1 MFDNFK
7 SFEGF
12 FPQILLRCWQIL
24 NLFWSEPCWVMSLY
38 ESKIQDIPKKM

>member
-12 FPQILLRCWQIL
+12 FPQILLGPFL
-24 NLFWSEPCWVMSLY
+24 NSLAHLKMSLK
-38 ESKIQDIPKKM
+38 ESDFQSRSIFQ